1 MTELLAWMAGNPWL
15 VFFLAFLLLALV
27 RTGLRH
33 LTLLV
38 RGWPP
43 AGLDADG
50 DML

>member
-1 MTELLAWMAGNPWL
+1 MTELLNWMAEHP
-15 VFFLAFLLLALV
+15 FLTLLLGWVQYACV
-27 RTGLRH
+27 WTMARH